1 MRWNLRFPVLVVAS
15 DGWVQMLDEEESCKW
30 NCIAI
35 KKYNK
40 LQPLVIDSDM
50 QVWKMKKIIP
60 EKPITFIDKILA
72 NTFYHPL
79 IPITFELEPI
89 LEKPFRRVQEA
100 IKDAIDAD
108 DDILT
113 QWVAAEELKESVERT
128 TSFKTLLSI
137 LKKKRVI

>member
-1 MRWNLRFPVLVVAS
+1 MRFPVLIVAS
-15 DGWVQMLDEEESCKW
+15 DGWVQMLDEEGSSKW

-35 KKYNK
+35 TKYNK
-40 LQPLVIDSDM
+40 LQPLVIDSGM
-50 QVWKMKKIIP
+50 QVWKMKNIIP
-60 EKPITFIDKILA
+60 EKPITFIDIILA
-72 NTFYHPL
+72 NTFYNPL

-89 LEKPFRRVQEA
+89 LEKPFQRVQEA

-113 QWVAAEELKESVERT
+113 QWVAEEELKELVERA

-137 LKKKRVI
+137 LIKKRII